1 MQLKVPFALV
11 LAGMGLAV
19 ASCST
24 DEITVPKSELYTR
37 EFIKQFGV
45 FDPNHE
51 WNHAQRVNVTV
62 TTSTPTDIKIY
73 ATVNGTRYLFGTF
86 LGVNGSRDLGVD
98 IPKGITALTLRAN
111 GNDYSITPGASIT
124 LGGRG
129 RSYYPT
135 TEPGKLVVRRAQP
148 QNDIVKYGSY
158 VAKYGD
164 ILPEAKGNLNRENV
178 SLNFRFRQTNSQPI
192 VIYPVMWNT
201 SNVNTLGIYYTDTD
215 GVYHEQDLYTIKDG
229 DFIRRRSYGDLDA
242 LTAETLYGIGSLS
255 WLGTILTDLG
265 YDSSKDSFT
274 AEEKKNILDAMMK
287 AGWRAYDDD
296 LSLNP
301 QPPTIYLAGDVYNGE
316 TLSAY
321 QVRVEGKKWTWTSMK
336 DAGETLPESAQNER
350 TVYETSGIVV
360 EIPVGTVYGMYIRR
374 ADGQQRYS
382 ESSKNPKTINYIYD
396 YSSGEPEKVMLDY
409 YYNCPYAATFT
420 REDLEDGGTP
430 DQANQFRRL
439 CFEDWL
445 ASEGSDH
452 DMNDMVFYIGGIQ
465 DEEVEE
471 GEDPWEPEKPYEW
484 VVAAEDLGN
493 TDDFDFNDVVFGVGN
508 FTLSE
513 DGESATVDVRALASG
528 GTLPVFLYHN
538 EKQVGDE
545 FHSWF
550 GDYPTTTVI
559 NATGTASAK
568 GKTVTVNV
576 EKDFTMSCCQKVD
589 GTPTNMGGF
598 TVSVIGKDGNEV
610 TEITAPNLDTN
621 EANFAPQM
629 ICVPTHWLWPTERT
643 HILNP
648 YPKFQDWVG
657 NQDNCTDWHENPGG
671 GVIRRTDIP
680 SNTNKPDSGWGSGGG
695 NQGGGD
701 NPGGDNDPNAI
712 HLTAASK
719 VKGEWGNIDVTY
731 VIADENIEKIS
742 SASKIVIGI
751 TLGQSSY
758 CYIGKEGSGNDKY
771 YGQNV
776 TTITIDEAEK
786 ISTLASDKYFIV
798 QYWGLTDVEVGAFT
812 GSATLKI
819 E

>member
-19 ASCST
+19 ASCTT

-45 FDPNHE
+45 FDPNHD
-51 WNHAQRVNVTV
+51 WNHSQRVNVTV

-73 ATVNGTRYLFGTF
+73 ASVNGTRYLFGTF

-98 IPKGITALTLRAN
+98 IPKGVTSLTLRAN
-111 GNDYSITPGASIT
+111 GNDYAITPGASIS
-124 LGGRG
+124 LGSKD
-129 RSYYPT
+129 RSIY
-135 TEPGKLVVRRAQP
+135 EQEAAPGKLAVRRAKSQY
-148 QNDIVKYGSY
+148 DIVKYGSY

-164 ILPEAKGNLNRENV
+164 MLPEGEGNLNREHV
-178 SLNFRFRQTNSQPI
+178 SLNFRFRQSTSRAI

-201 SNVNTLGIYYTDTD
+201 NNRNTLGIYYTDEN

-229 DFIRRRSYGDLDA
+229 DFLRRRSYGDLDV
-242 LTAETLYGIGSLS
+242 LRAETSEGFIGAYS
-255 WLGTILTDLG
+255 WLTTIFTDLELDTG
-265 YDSSKDSFT
+265 KTSFT
-274 AEEKKNILDAMMK
+274 AEEKKKIVDKMVEI
-287 AGWRAYDDD
+287 GWRAYDDD

-301 QPPTIYLAGDVYNGE
+301 QPPTIYLPGDTYEDE
-316 TLSAY
+316 TIPSNK
-321 QVRVEGKKWTWTSMK
+321 VRVDGKKWTETSMK
-336 DAGETLPESAQNER
+336 DIGNTLPEDAQDEH

-360 EIPVGTVYGMYIRR
+360 EIPAGTVYGMYIRR
-374 ADGQQRYS
+374 ADGEQRYS

-396 YSSGEPEKVMLDY
+396 YSSGKPEKVMLDY

-430 DQANQFRRL
+430 DQVNQFRRL

-445 ASEGSDH
+445 ASENSDH

-465 DEEVEE
+465 EEEVEE

-508 FTLSE
+508 FTLAE
-513 DGESATVDVRALASG
+513 DGESATVDVRALAAG
-528 GTLPVFLYHN
+528 GTLPVYLYHN
-538 EKQVGDE
+538 NKQVGGE

-550 GDYPTTTVI
+550 GDYPSTTVI
-559 NATGTASAK
+559 NATGTATAK
-568 GKTVTVNV
+568 GKTVTVTV
-576 EKDFTMSCCQKVD
+576 DKDFTMSCCQPV
-589 GTPTNMGGF
+589 GGSPTNMGGF
-598 TVSVIGKDGNEV
+598 TVNVEGKDGMVE
-610 TEITAPNLDTN
+610 EITAPNLDTN

-648 YPKFQDWVG
+648 YPNFEAWVK
-657 NQDNCTDWHENPGG
+657 NQESCTDWHENPGA

-680 SNTNKPDSGWGSGGG
+680 SNTNKPDSGWGGGG

-701 NPGGDNDPNAI
+701 DDFGDA
-712 HLTAASK
+712 LTAVEVKDNPNSWTAQTIKFSYDWTDIISASVK
-719 VKGEWGNIDVTY
+719 VDYSNTAKYKVSF
-731 VIADENIEKIS
+731 DENDSKSFENVGTTNKESPGIIEL
-742 SASKIVIGI
+742 
-751 TLGQSSY
+751 T
-758 CYIGKEGSGNDKY
+758 END
-771 YGQNV
+771 
-776 TTITIDEAEK
+776 
-786 ISTLASDKYFIV
+786 L
-798 QYWGLTDVEVGAFT
+798 
-812 GSATLKI
+812 ATLKKDGTFYVI
-819 E
+819 FWGDNKPENLKVAVKWTKPAATE